1 MRSDLLTGC
10 PPWLCEAPA
19 RLWLHVWPE
28 DRMLQLALYGA
39 FGLGALTLLVLLQVL
54 LLGELSR
61 RRAVRRQQFN
71 EQWRPYFALCSLSD
85 DVPTSHASL
94 PRRHQLWFLLQWNRT
109 QLQLRGAARERMNRA
124 LVALGMDRQALL
136 LLRGRVRSKLI
147 GLTCLRHL
155 ADPTHWDA
163 VQPLLLSRNAIVALA
178 AAQTLVAMDPAK
190 AMQLILPAAVERPDW
205 ALPRLVSLC
214 QQAGEQAVTT
224 PLLIVLSSSPD
235 PRRERLVGLLVHGD
249 PRHAAPWARARL
261 DQGAPVEQLQVALRC
276 LSELGD
282 PRDRPRLLRALGHE
296 QEGVRLA
303 ALLALHKQARRED
316 SELFLPLLADRSW
329 WVRQAAADSLATL
342 PGASPDALQ
351 QLLEQVHDR
360 YGRDALRRAIAEV
373 RR

>member
-1 MRSDLLTGC
+1 MRSDLLAGC

-28 DRMLQLALYGA
+28 DRMLQLALYCA

-235 PRRERLVGLLVHGD
+235 PRRERL
-249 PRHAAPWARARL
+249 
-261 DQGAPVEQLQVALRC
+261 
-276 LSELGD
+276 
-282 PRDRPRLLRALGHE
+282 
-296 QEGVRLA
+296 
-303 ALLALHKQARRED
+303 
-316 SELFLPLLADRSW
+316 
-329 WVRQAAADSLATL
+329 
-342 PGASPDALQ
+342 
-351 QLLEQVHDR
+351 
-360 YGRDALRRAIAEV
+360 
-373 RR
+373 